1 MKPGGFVPFVVFGA
15 VRGPSSATTHSTAL
29 TARPSDD
36 KFVACA
42 LAGDA
47 GYVITLDKDILALRA
62 LEDVRMVTPDEF
74 LAMLQDAR

>member
-1 MKPGGFVPFVVFGA
+1 LAPL
-15 VRGPSSATTHSTAL
+15 VRL
-29 TARPSDD
+29 KDD

-62 LEDVRMVTPDEF
+62 LGDVHMMTPDEF
-74 LAMLQDAR
+74 LTILQDTRSSSPS

>member
-1 MKPGGFVPFVVFGA
+1 LAPL
-15 VRGPSSATTHSTAL
+15 VRL
-29 TARPSDD
+29 KDD

-62 LEDVRMVTPDEF
+62 LGDVHMMTPTSF
-74 LAMLQDAR
+74 